1 MCTCA
6 LHVLFEHHSFFTQQ
20 QNIII
25 NNEYHKTR
33 EKSLRCGNHHIPIM
47 ASSSTNNLEQILDS
61 ERYNILIEFAHRHVD
76 FQRAE
81 LESVLSI
88 HDIVIGRDCIE
99 VSLPTNP
106 GHRLTNNITNKVE
119 EDEEVDSGEQKE
131 ATNEKS
137 PHGDID
143 LALKNRPFMVLSF
156 SYEFARSKFNI
167 DDDDKV
173 IDDEITTKDNKQDRR
188 GKPTIACILSKCT
201 LIRCAVEL
209 WGIGIDLDTCA
220 KKFLSLSEN
229 AVGKTLLS
237 RYMEKSSTWKITVH
251 TLGSKFS
258 REEQN
263 AMRFKFSCVDFPGKI
278 RMVDPTHE
286 YIIIREIALN
296 PKGGPIYPRRGLQ
309 KEILPHHDKLP
320 PLAVY
325 YGRILGGKR
334 DWREKKWEKY
344 NLKKRTY
351 LGPTSMDSEL
361 SLIMTNL
368 GRVQKGSICFDPFV
382 GTGSI
387 LLTCALKG
395 GYCVG
400 TDIDIRV
407 LRGRSD
413 DENIFCNFKQYN
425 LGRPELIRSDNAIY
439 HRHYRTVK
447 PMYDAIIT
455 DPPYGIRAG
464 ARKSGSKFDQPR
476 PVLEE
481 HRHDHIAQTKIY
493 PVSDV
498 MADLLDVAA
507 RTLVMGGRLVY
518 IIPSMTDF
526 DIKSDL
532 PQHECLE
539 LKYISYQP
547 LQLELGRRMVTME
560 KVKEYNP
567 VDKEKYLSNVWVNG
581 PESAEKCARIR
592 ERLLEAAKL
601 KPEYEEKAAYRKKR
615 RQATKEAK
623 KKAKNEM
630 NLKNQQ
636 V

>member
-1 MCTCA
+1 M
-6 LHVLFEHHSFFTQQ
+6 S
-20 QNIII
+20 
-25 NNEYHKTR
+25 NNQT
-33 EKSLRCGNHHIPIM
+33 
-47 ASSSTNNLEQILDS
+47 LDPK
-61 ERYNILIEFAHRHVD
+61 RYNILIEFAHRHVD
-76 FQRAE
+76 FHRAE

-88 HDIVIGRDCIE
+88 HDIIIGRDCLE
-99 VSLPTNP
+99 VPLPTNQ
-106 GHRLTNNITNKVE
+106 GHRLTKEEDSKSHDEKMGDSNEEKVE
-119 EDEEVDSGEQKE
+119 K
-131 ATNEKS
+131 A

-143 LALKNRPFMVLSF
+143 LALQNRPFLILSF
-156 SYEFARSKFNI
+156 AYDYARSRFNI
-167 DDDDKV
+167 DEDDTV
-173 IDDEITTKDNKQDRR
+173 VDDEIIVKDIKKKN
-188 GKPTIACILSKCT
+188 GEKPTISCVLSRCT
-201 LIRCAVEL
+201 LIRCVMEL
-209 WGIGIDLDTCA
+209 WGTGIDFDTCSSDF
-220 KKFLSLSEN
+220 KSLSEN
-229 AVGKTLLS
+229 DTGKALLS
-237 RYMEKSSTWKITVH
+237 RYMKESSTWKITVH
-251 TLGSKFS
+251 TLGSKYS

-278 RMVDPTHE
+278 QMDDPTHE

-309 KEILPHHDKLP
+309 KELLPEHDKLP

-361 SLIMTNL
+361 SLVMTNL

-387 LLTCALKG
+387 LLTCALRG

-407 LRGRSD
+407 LRGRN
-413 DENIFCNFKQYN
+413 ENENVFCNFKQYN
-425 LGRPELIRSDNAIY
+425 LGRPELVRSDNAIY
-439 HRHYRTVK
+439 HRHYRTQK
-447 PMYDAIIT
+447 PMYDAIIC

-464 ARKSGSKFDQPR
+464 ARKSGSKLEQPR
-476 PVLEE
+476 PVLDE
-481 HRHDHIAQTKIY
+481 HRHDHIAQTQVY

-526 DIKSDL
+526 DVNNDL

-560 KVKEYNP
+560 KVKEYNHLDR
-567 VDKEKYLSNVWVNG
+567 VKYLSSAWVNG
-581 PESAEKCARIR
+581 PEAAEKCARIR
-592 ERLLEAAKL
+592 ERLLEASKL
-601 KPEYEEKAAYRKKR
+601 KPDYEEKAAYRKKR
-615 RQATKEAK
+615 RQATREAK
-623 KKAKNEM
+623 KKAKNDMKQKTSEG
-630 NLKNQQ
+630 NS
-636 V
+636 